1 MSERPKNIVLVC
13 HYYVP
18 HTGGIEVVVKN
29 QAEQLA
35 ARGHNVTVVTSRI
48 GARQFKQRIKNVT
61 VLRLPALNIL
71 EKRGVPFPFFEP
83 FSLLWTLIFT
93 VRKADAVHI
102 HDAVYMPC
110 VVAAMVAGLWRKPL
124 VVTQHVDLV
133 EHPSSLVMIAQK
145 LLHGLA
151 GRLVYRTSSVVFT
164 LNDRVAQ
171 HVVDHGAAS
180 HKLKNVVNGVDT
192 SLFHPAD
199 AATKLA
205 ARKTFNLSTTKP
217 VVLFVGRF
225 VPKKGFNKVLAA
237 QSSNYQLVF
246 AGGDAR
252 KSNDPNVIFLGKLP
266 QPQLADL
273 YRAADVF
280 VLPSVGEGF
289 PLSVQEAMATGLPI
303 ILADDKGYARY
314 KLDHDLVCALSEATN
329 QNVQTAIAELTA
341 NADRRNRMGAYS
353 RHYASQNFSW
363 ERITTQLETHY
374 DSLRGGRS

>member
-1 MSERPKNIVLVC
+1 MSERRKNIVIVC

-18 HTGGIEVVVKN
+18 HMGGIEIVVKN

-35 ARGHNVTVVTSRI
+35 ARGHNVTVITSRI
-48 GARQFKQRIKNVT
+48 GARAFRQRINNVT

-93 VRKADAVHI
+93 LRKADAVHI

-110 VVAAMVAGLWRKPL
+110 VVAAMVASLWRKPL
-124 VVTQHVDLV
+124 FVTQHVDLV
-133 EHPSSLVMIAQK
+133 QHPSLFVMLVQK
-145 LLHGLA
+145 VLHALA
-151 GRLVYRTSSVVFT
+151 GQLVYRTSSVVFT

-171 HVVDHGAAS
+171 HVVEHGAAS

-192 SLFHPAD
+192 SLFHPATSGEKQ
-199 AATKLA
+199 AV
-205 ARKTFNLSTTKP
+205 RQTFNLSATKP

-225 VPKKGFNKVLAA
+225 VPKKGFDKVLAA
-237 QSSNYQLVF
+237 HSSSYQLVF

-252 KSNDPNVIFLGKLP
+252 KSNDPNIIFLGKLP
-266 QPQLADL
+266 QSQLANL

-280 VLPSVGEGF
+280 VLPSIGEGF

-314 KLDHDLVCALSEATN
+314 KLDRDLVCALPEATD
-329 QNVQTAIAELTA
+329 QNVRMAIAELTA
-341 NADRRNRMGAYS
+341 NAGRRHRMGAYS
-353 RHYASQNFSW
+353 RSYADQHFSW
-363 ERITTQLETHY
+363 ERITTQLETQY
-374 DSLRGGRS
+374 DSLPGGRS